1 LNLVLYSFSF
11 LYLTVLAFGGVER
24 FLTPIEIAEGSQG
37 THLQKNAFLGGS
49 FTNHRSGWVNQEKT
63 QIVIDSIAIQKM
75 LSEAIKHRFQVSGEI
90 SVQLS
95 SEWLPV
101 IVANEAILKIKDAS
115 PDELSSSTFIR
126 FSLWES
132 GRQVGT
138 YSLPLRV
145 SHLQDVYF
153 TARSVTRGS
162 KPKISDFK
170 LQRVD
175 VLKHHA
181 NSVPVS
187 ANLSSFELDSNLQPN
202 TPLKWNHLSKSNLI
216 KKGQVIDV
224 YASGKGI
231 YVTMKGLALEDGQM
245 DSLVKVR
252 NLSSDK
258 EFHAKVLSENS
269 VKVSL

>member
-1 LNLVLYSFSF
+1 LNFSLYISSF
-11 LYLTVLAFGGVER
+11 LCLTVFAYGGVER
-24 FLTPIEIAEGSQG
+24 FLTPISIDQGS
-37 THLQKNAFLGGS
+37 KNVTEKKSAYIGGS
-49 FTNHRSGWVNQEKT
+49 FSNIQSGFVKQENSS
-63 QIVIDSIAIQKM
+63 IILDSNAVQKM
-75 LSEAIKHRFQVSGEI
+75 LSEAIKHRYQASGEI

-95 SEWLPV
+95 SEWFPV
-101 IVANEAILKIKDAS
+101 KASNQVVLKIKDAS

-132 GRQVGT
+132 GQKLGS
-138 YSLPLRV
+138 YSMPIRV
-145 SHLQDVYF
+145 SQLQDVYF
-153 TARSVTRGS
+153 TARSVIRGS
-162 KPKISDFK
+162 KPRISDFK

-181 NSVPVS
+181 NTVPS
-187 ANLSSFELDSNLQPN
+187 TTNLFSFELDSNLQPN
-202 TPLKWNHLSKSNLI
+202 TPLKWNHLSKTNLI

-231 YVTMKGLALEDGQM
+231 YVTMKGLALEDGHM

-252 NLSSDK
+252 NLSSEK

>member
-1 LNLVLYSFSF
+1 MNFSLYFSF
-11 LYLTVLAFGGVER
+11 FLSLTVFTYGGVER
-24 FLTPIEIAEGSQG
+24 FLTPISIDQGS
-37 THLQKNAFLGGS
+37 KNFSEKKSAYIRGS
-49 FTNHRSGWVNQEKT
+49 FSNLQSGFVKQENS
-63 QIVIDSIAIQKM
+63 SINLDLNDVQKM
-75 LSEAIKHRFQVSGEI
+75 LSEAIKHRYQVSGDI

-101 IVANEAILKIKDAS
+101 KASNQVVLKIKDAS

-126 FSLWES
+126 FSLWEAGQQIGLFS
-132 GRQVGT
+132 FPT
-138 YSLPLRV
+138 RV
-145 SHLQDVYF
+145 SHLKDVYV

-162 KPKISDFK
+162 KLRPTDFK

-181 NSVPVS
+181 NTVPS
-187 ANLSSFELDSNLQPN
+187 TTNLSSFELDTNLQPN
-202 TPLKWNHLSKSNLI
+202 TPLKWNHLSKTNLI
-216 KKGQVIDV
+216 RKGQVIDV

-231 YVTMKGLALEDGQM
+231 YVTMKGLALEDGHM

>member
-1 LNLVLYSFSF
+1 LNFSF
-11 LYLTVLAFGGVER
+11 YISFFFCLTFVTYGGVER
-24 FLTPIEIAEGSQG
+24 FLTPISIDQGSNVISE
-37 THLQKNAFLGGS
+37 QKSAYIRGS
-49 FTNHRSGWVNQEKT
+49 FSNHQSGLVNQENSS
-63 QIVIDSIAIQKM
+63 INLDSNAIQKM
-75 LSEAIKHRFQVSGEI
+75 LSEAIKHRYQAAGEI

-95 SEWLPV
+95 SDWFPV
-101 IVANEAILKIKDAS
+101 KVSNQVVLKIKDAS

-132 GRQVGT
+132 GQKMGS
-138 YSLPLRV
+138 YSMPIRV
-145 SHLQDVYF
+145 SQLQDVYF

-162 KPKISDFK
+162 KPRISDFK

-181 NSVPVS
+181 NTVPS
-187 ANLSSFELDSNLQPN
+187 STNLSSYELDSNLQPN
-202 TPLKWNHLSKSNLI
+202 TPLKWNHLSKTNLI

-224 YASGKGI
+224 FASGKGI
-231 YVTMKGLALEDGQM
+231 YVTMKGLALEDGHM

-252 NLSSDK
+252 NLSSEK

>member
-1 LNLVLYSFSF
+1 LNLTLYISFFLSF
-11 LYLTVLAFGGVER
+11 TLLTFGGVER
-24 FLTPIEIAEGSQG
+24 FLTPTVIDPGSKII
-37 THLQKNAFLGGS
+37 TEQKSGFFGGS
-49 FTNHRSGWVNQEKT
+49 YSNHKSGRVYQGNSLML
-63 QIVIDSIAIQKM
+63 IDANAVQNL
-75 LSEAIKHRFQVSGEI
+75 LSEAIKHRYQVSGEI

-95 SEWLPV
+95 TEWLPLE
-101 IVANEAILKIKDAS
+101 ASNEVILKFQDAS

-132 GRQVGT
+132 GHQLGSF
-138 YSLPLRV
+138 SLPIRV
-145 SHLQDVYF
+145 SHLLEVY
-153 TARSVTRGS
+153 VTSHALNRGS

-181 NSVPVS
+181 NTVPS
-187 ANLSSFELDSNLQPN
+187 STNLSSFELGSNLQPN
-202 TPLKWNHLSKSNLI
+202 TPLKWNHLSKTNLI

-224 YASGKGI
+224 YASGRGI
-231 YVTMKGLALEDGQM
+231 YVTMKGLALEDGHM

-252 NLSSDK
+252 NLSSDV

>member
-1 LNLVLYSFSF
+1 LNFSF
-11 LYLTVLAFGGVER
+11 YISFFFCLTLVTYGGVER
-24 FLTPIEIAEGSQG
+24 FLTPISIDQGSNIISE
-37 THLQKNAFLGGS
+37 QKSAFLRGS
-49 FTNHRSGWVNQEKT
+49 FTNLQSDLVKHENSSTNL
-63 QIVIDSIAIQKM
+63 DSNAIQKM
-75 LSEAIKHRFQVSGEI
+75 LSEAIKHRYQASGEI

-95 SEWLPV
+95 SEWLPLKASNQV
-101 IVANEAILKIKDAS
+101 VLKIKDAS

-126 FSLWES
+126 FSLWEA
-132 GRQVGT
+132 GQQMGLF
-138 YSLPLRV
+138 SLPIRV
-145 SHLQDVYF
+145 SQLQDVYV

-162 KPKISDFK
+162 KLWSTDFK
-170 LQRVD
+170 LQRAD

-181 NSVPVS
+181 NTVPS
-187 ANLSSFELDSNLQPN
+187 STNLSSFELDTNLQPN
-202 TPLKWNHLSKSNLI
+202 TPLKWNHLSKTNLI
-216 KKGQVIDV
+216 RKGQVIDV

-231 YVTMKGLALEDGQM
+231 YVTMKGLALEDGHM

>member
-1 LNLVLYSFSF
+1 LNSILYFFSF
-11 LYLTVLAFGGVER
+11 FYFTFLTFGGVER
-24 FLTPIEIAEGSQG
+24 FLTPLVIDQG
-37 THLQKNAFLGGS
+37 GQSIDQHKSAFLRGS
-49 FTNHRSGWVNQEKT
+49 FSKHDQVRVNQEKSSML
-63 QIVIDSIAIQKM
+63 IDSNTLQNL
-75 LSEAIKHRFQVSGEI
+75 LSGGIKHRYQVSGDI

-95 SEWLPV
+95 SEWVP
-101 IVANEAILKIKDAS
+101 IEATNEVILKIKDAS
-115 PDELSSSTFIR
+115 PDELSPSTFIR

-132 GRQVGT
+132 GQKLGS

-145 SHLQDVYF
+145 SQLQDVYV
-153 TARSVTRGS
+153 TARTLTRGS
-162 KPKISDFK
+162 KPNISDFK
-170 LQRVD
+170 LQSVD

-181 NSVPVS
+181 NSVPS
-187 ANLSSFELDSNLQPN
+187 STNLTGFELDSTLQPN
-202 TPLKWNHLSKSNLI
+202 TTLKWNHLSKSNLI

-231 YVTMKGLALEDGQM
+231 YVTMKGLALENGHM